1 MQKTE
6 KKAERFPS
14 HSPFSAY
21 SSLNSSYLVD
31 GPSWTHNSKASPGML
46 GGSPCMQ
53 EALGNCLGSS
63 EPEI

>member
-6 KKAERFPS
+6 KKVERFPS

-31 GPSWTHNSKASPGML
+31 GPSWTHNPKASPGML
-46 GGSPCMQ
+46 GGFTLYAGSPWQ
-53 EALGNCLGSS
+53 LSGQ
-63 EPEI
+63 